1 MMINVITS
9 VDGREALEKIGRRLL
24 EKRLVACLQI
34 IGPVRSVYWWKG
46 RLEEAEEWIGVMKT
60 RRELYGEVEAEIRA
74 LHPYEMP
81 QIEAIEAVSV
91 LPAYEGWLI
100 DETSSG

>member
-1 MMINVITS
+1 MMINVITT
-9 VDGREALEKIGRRLL
+9 VDSKETLERIGRHLL

-46 RLEEAEEWIGVMKT
+46 QLEEAEEWIGIMKT
-60 RRELYGEVEAEIRA
+60 RRGMYADAEKEIRA
-74 LHPYEMP
+74 LHPYEVP